1 MSRSTQITGKSAPKK
16 KKQKAAKQYATLEM
30 NIFGVPRIIA
40 EYVDPG
46 KPYKYP
52 PASRDDESDLEI
64 PKVPKV
70 EIIKE

>member
-1 MSRSTQITGKSAPKK
+1 
-16 KKQKAAKQYATLEM
+16 M
-30 NIFGVPRIIA
+30 NIFGVPRIVA
-40 EYVDPG
+40 EYADPG

-52 PASRDDESDLEI
+52 PSSRDDESDLEI